1 MIAQKQRI
9 QTRVLLYAGI
19 FVVFFVFNS
28 CLVFRADDLRYMSAP
43 EDYGSLWN

>member
-28 CLVFRADDLRYMSAP
+28 CLVFRADDL
-43 EDYGSLWN
+43 